1 MQSEEVI
8 PQETDEIRKKSE
20 EKETIYL
27 LEKIKR
33 GDEIAFEDFV
43 NKYIGFVV
51 DYVKMRIT
59 DYDVLNEIVID
70 TFERVYFKIKAFHYT
85 NKKELM
91 SWIICVCKTII
102 YKHYNRNSV
111 REENRVVYDG
121 EYIETLV
128 EEKRE
133 RNVDERISELKEI
146 LNDVEITIIKEHIE
160 YETTFSVIGKELN
173 MSASKV
179 SNIYYRAVAKC
190 REAFKEK

>member
-33 GDEIAFEDFV
+33 GDGIAFEDFV

-59 DYDVLNEIVID
+59 DYDVVNEIVID

>member
-59 DYDVLNEIVID
+59 DYDVVNEIVID

-128 EEKRE
+128 EEKSE

-146 LNDVEITIIKEHIE
+146 LNDVEITIIKEHIG

>member
-33 GDEIAFEDFV
+33 RDGIAFEDFV

-70 TFERVYFKIKAFHYT
+70 TFERVYFKITAFHYT
-85 NKKELM
+85 TKKELT
-91 SWIICVCKTII
+91 SSIICV
-102 YKHYNRNSV
+102 
-111 REENRVVYDG
+111 
-121 EYIETLV
+121 
-128 EEKRE
+128 
-133 RNVDERISELKEI
+133 
-146 LNDVEITIIKEHIE
+146 
-160 YETTFSVIGKELN
+160 
-173 MSASKV
+173 
-179 SNIYYRAVAKC
+179 
-190 REAFKEK
+190 

>member
-59 DYDVLNEIVID
+59 DYYVLIEIVID
-70 TFERVYFKIKAFHYT
+70 TFV
-85 NKKELM
+85 
-91 SWIICVCKTII
+91 
-102 YKHYNRNSV
+102 
-111 REENRVVYDG
+111 
-121 EYIETLV
+121 
-128 EEKRE
+128 
-133 RNVDERISELKEI
+133 
-146 LNDVEITIIKEHIE
+146 
-160 YETTFSVIGKELN
+160 
-173 MSASKV
+173 
-179 SNIYYRAVAKC
+179 
-190 REAFKEK
+190 